1 MFIAQLTK
9 RKKITR
15 QKFLVHE
22 FIWTNIT
29 IFVVFII
36 TTLRFLHFPIV
47 FRQRELFPHVINV
60 CPPPPAKM
68 LTQIDDSMNQLG
80 TSWAPKTTREHNNR
94 IRLKNKNSKI
104 RNISS
109 SKRINCDTV
118 LKNRLFFFYF
128 DLKPKLFEKKSKQV
142 KLLYL
147 KTVALIIYLKV
158 LLLEKPR

>member
-1 MFIAQLTK
+1 
-9 RKKITR
+9 
-15 QKFLVHE
+15 
-22 FIWTNIT
+22 
-29 IFVVFII
+29 
-36 TTLRFLHFPIV
+36 
-47 FRQRELFPHVINV
+47 
-60 CPPPPAKM
+60 M